1 MASLLLTNLKK
12 LLHIRNK
19 YNRVMRSYKKENL
32 QQCVRNL
39 FAQARYEFR
48 AIYNIE
54 QKFKADLS
62 DMLKFKVFSLWEND
76 YDCFY
81 ATALELIRIHN
92 DSQIMVDLSVYV
104 KYSDYTC
111 SCAMGLCDTPENLF
125 EWLRKPESLQ
135 KCLDKIDG
143 LIDNID

>member
-1 MASLLLTNLKK
+1 
-12 LLHIRNK
+12 
-19 YNRVMRSYKKENL
+19 MRSYSKENL

-48 AIYNIE
+48 AIHNIE
-54 QKFKADLS
+54 HKFKTDSS
-62 DMLKFKVFSLWEND
+62 DMLKFKVFSLWENEN
-76 YDCFY
+76 DCFY

-92 DSQIMVDLSVYV
+92 DSKIMVDLSVYV

-111 SCAMGLCDTPENLF
+111 SCAMGLCDSPEEVF
-125 EWLRKPESLQ
+125 EWLRNPASLQ
-135 KCLDKIDG
+135 KCLDNIDG

>member
-1 MASLLLTNLKK
+1 
-12 LLHIRNK
+12 
-19 YNRVMRSYKKENL
+19 MRSYSKENL

-48 AIYNIE
+48 TIHNIE
-54 QKFKADLS
+54 HKFKTDSS
-62 DMLKFKVFSLWEND
+62 DMLKFKVFSLWENEN
-76 YDCFY
+76 DCFY

-92 DSQIMVDLSVYV
+92 DSKIMVDLSVYV

-111 SCAMGLCDTPENLF
+111 SCAMGLCDSPEEVF
-125 EWLRKPESLQ
+125 EWLRNPASLQ
-135 KCLDKIDG
+135 KCLDNIDG

>member
-1 MASLLLTNLKK
+1 
-12 LLHIRNK
+12 
-19 YNRVMRSYKKENL
+19 MRSYKTENL
-32 QQCVRNL
+32 HQCVKNL

-48 AIYNIE
+48 AIHNIE
-54 QKFKADLS
+54 HKFKTDSS
-62 DMLKFKVFSLWEND
+62 DMLKFKVFSLWENGD
-76 YDCFY
+76 DCFY

-111 SCAMGLCDTPENLF
+111 SCAMGLCDTPEEVF
-125 EWLRKPESLQ
+125 EWLKNPESLQ
-135 KCLDKIDG
+135 KCLDKIDE